1 MLQIWRMSISKLREY
16 SNVDVGTIHNNRI
29 KSYLLDRNIKLKGDE
44 YPIVIQYALESH
56 LRGLILNFGL
66 NRDNNGIP
74 FYLVK
79 MGLFIYLFYIKSSNH
94 SLSKP
99 IQEIY
104 IKSEKI
110 LIIPAVEKIKKLIR
124 DTMIDTVKKAE
135 KKY

>member
-1 MLQIWRMSISKLREY
+1 MSISKLREY
-16 SNVDVGTIHNNRI
+16 SIVDLGTIHNNRI

-56 LRGLILNFGL
+56 LRGLILNLGL

-79 MGLFIYLFYIKSSNH
+79 MGLFIYIFYIKSSNH